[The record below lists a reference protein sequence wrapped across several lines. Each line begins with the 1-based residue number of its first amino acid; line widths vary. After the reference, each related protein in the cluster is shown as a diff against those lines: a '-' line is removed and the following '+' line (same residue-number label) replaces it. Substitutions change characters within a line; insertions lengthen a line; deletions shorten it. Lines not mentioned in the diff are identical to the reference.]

1 MFFFGGSTWH
11 RRAVS
16 SGIALSLS
24 YPGASLEVG
33 EDRPRLA
40 CTACLHPKSFDRFV
54 CSAGGRSSTYEYSF
68 ASYEYMRPANRDT
81 TRGVGVGFFVVQADF
96 YRY

>member
-1 MFFFGGSTWH
+1 MAQARRFIGHCLVSLVPWCVVGGWRGPTE
-11 RRAVS
+11 A
-16 SGIALSLS
+16 
-24 YPGASLEVG
+24 
-33 EDRPRLA
+33 A